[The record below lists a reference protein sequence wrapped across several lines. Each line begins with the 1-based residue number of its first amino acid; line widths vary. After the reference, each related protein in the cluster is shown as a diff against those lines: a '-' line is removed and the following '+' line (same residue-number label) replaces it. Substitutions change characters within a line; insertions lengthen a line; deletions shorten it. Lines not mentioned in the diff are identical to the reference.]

1 MSIEVGVRPAPAE
14 DEDGHERPTSRTPGG
29 AGALR
34 WVAWQR
40 PYALA
45 LVAFDA
51 GALAVAGF
59 LCQALAVDAGQQ
71 LPFHYGW
78 YPYSLVGLVLIPLW
92 LGVVAL
98 SGGYALRRVGN
109 GSEEYRAV
117 VVAGARLAALL
128 CIFLVLNEMVVSR
141 RFLIAYL
148 VVGTAL
154 MVGDRYL
161 ARRWL
166 HAQRRLGRALQPV
179 VVVGERRAVRDLVRH
194 LRRSSYAGLAV
205 VGACVPDPAH
215 DLGAVADT
223 AAADDDA
230 EAGDA
235 AADGLA
241 RPDRVDV
248 DGEAVPVVGS
258 PEDPVPALAATGATV
273 LAVTGGAELGADGLK
288 RLAWALEGTGVD
300 LIVAPELV
308 DIAGPRIEVRPL
320 SGLPLLAID
329 EPGLSGPARLVKG
342 ATDRLIAFVLL
353 LVLSPLL
360 LVVALLVKLTSDGPV
375 LFRQE
380 RVGRAER
387 RFQMVK
393 FRTMVT
399 TAEDDLA
406 DLRGRNEHDGLLFK
420 MREDPRVTP
429 VGKRLRRYSIDELP
443 QLWHVLTGEMSLV
456 GPRPPLPSEVEQ
468 YGDDTRRRLL
478 VKPGMTGLWQVSG
491 RADLPWDEAVRLDL
505 YYVDSWSPALD
516 LVILWKTVN
525 AVVRGTGAY

>member
-1 MSIEVGVRPAPAE
+1 MSIEVGVRPGSAE
-14 DEDGHERPTSRTPGG
+14 DEGGHDRSPSGAPER
-29 AGALR
+29 AGALP

-59 LCQALAVDAGQQ
+59 LCQALAIDAGQQ
-71 LPFHYGW
+71 LPFHYEW

-98 SGGYALRRVGN
+98 SGGYALRRIGN
-109 GSEEYRAV
+109 GSEEYRNV
-117 VVAGARLAALL
+117 VVAGARLAALV
-128 CIFLVLNEMVVSR
+128 CIFVVLNEMVVSR

-166 HAQRRLGRALQPV
+166 HAQRRLGRAMQPV
-179 VVVGERRAVRDLVRH
+179 VVVGGRRAVRDLVRH
-194 LRRSSYAGLAV
+194 LRRSSYAGLTV
-205 VGACVPDPAH
+205 VGACVPDPAD
-215 DLGAVADT
+215 DLGPVDE
-223 AAADDDA
+223 AAD
-230 EAGDA
+230 A
-235 AADGLA
+235 APA
-241 RPDRVDV
+241 RADRVEV
-248 DGEAVPVVGS
+248 DGEVVPVVG
-258 PEDPVPALAATGATV
+258 PADDPVPALAATGATV

-288 RLAWALEGTGVD
+288 RLAWSLEGTGID

-342 ATDRLIAFVLL
+342 ATDRLLAFVLL
-353 LVLSPLL
+353 LFLSPLL
-360 LVVALLVKLTSDGPV
+360 LVVALLVKVTSDGPV

-380 RVGRAER
+380 RVGRDER